1 MLKQLTQL
9 VSSFVKS
16 PIYVSPSGE
25 KLDGYVVVI
34 TGASGNLGKG
44 IAEAL
49 YKEGASLALISRNTN
64 NLKDSL
70 GWDPRRTLFLNA
82 DCTKEQDV
90 NRAVDETLKKYG
102 KIDACIN
109 CIGHFLYKSFR
120 ETSIEDYESVMDN
133 NLRTT
138 FIMAKAVIPVLR
150 KNKDGLIINFGS
162 KISHNTNITPHKVLY
177 AAAKYAVE
185 GFSFALNKELKPYGI
200 RVVCLMPA
208 TVQTFVSL
216 HPENYLSPYDVAS
229 IVLMIIKFKDIDFES
244 IVFKS
249 VKQNI

>member
-1 MLKQLTQL
+1 MIKRLKNFAKSFIPQNNYI
-9 VSSFVKS
+9 SSL
-16 PIYVSPSGE
+16 GE
-25 KLDGYVVVI
+25 KLDDHVVII
-34 TGASGNLGKG
+34 TGATGNIGKALTEG
-44 IAEAL
+44 L
-49 YKEGASLALISRNTN
+49 YKKGASLTLVSRNISKP
-64 NLKDSL
+64 KDVN
-70 GWDPRRTLFLNA
+70 WDPQRILLLNA
-82 DCTKEQDV
+82 DCTAEEDV
-90 NRAVDETLKKYG
+90 DSIVQETIKKYG
-102 KIDACIN
+102 KIDVLIN
-109 CIGHFLYKSFR
+109 CAGQFLNKPFN
-120 ETSIEDYESVMDN
+120 ETSVKDYESVLDN
-133 NLRTT
+133 NLKST
-138 FIMAKAVIPVLR
+138 FLMSKAVIPVLR